1 LGEDNPTNK
10 FKHVSYRQSKLTRLL
25 QDSLDGN
32 SHTLMIGCASPAGS
46 NCEKALN
53 FLSSQS
59 LDQTLNLN
67 NHYSSKALIF
77 NEIHNKI
84 GEFEKL
90 RDKEQT
96 NSISSYEI
104 EELNSLSNEP
114 AYKYYVLRQAQMQLD
129 LGKFDNELMKK
140 QYLHQKMLEDLTQLS
155 SKDTKLESNMN
166 ELKSRIDLLQKEKEN
181 LENQTGIS
189 DIK

>member
-1 LGEDNPTNK
+1 MGEDNPTNK
-10 FKHVSYRQSKLTRLL
+10 FKHVSYRQSKLKRLL
-25 QDSLDGN
+25 QDSLGVN
-32 SHTLMIGCASPAGS
+32 SHTLMIACASPADS

-59 LDQTLNLN
+59 SDQTLNLN

-77 NEIHNKI
+77 SEIHNKI

-129 LGKFDNELMKK
+129 LGKFYNELMKK
-140 QYLHQKMLEDLTQLS
+140 QYLHQKMLKDLTQLS

-181 LENQTGIS
+181 QTGIS